1 MPRKKKIEEPTVAIV
16 EDNPDFV
23 RDLSTNAIINT
34 NNGAFE
40 ARLKQIEKSRVDELD
55 AKQSEDIVQLK
66 KDVEE
71 IKKLLEKIAS
81 K

>member
-34 NNGAFE
+34 NNTAFE
-40 ARLKQIEKSRVDELD
+40 NRLKQIQKSELD

>member
-1 MPRKKKIEEPTVAIV
+1 MARKKTAKV
-16 EDNPDFV
+16 EDNPELE

-34 NNGAFE
+34 SMTAYQI
-40 ARLKQIEKSRVDELD
+40 RLNQIEKSKLD
-55 AKQSEDIVQLK
+55 AQQTEDIVQLK

-71 IKKLLEKIAS
+71 IKTLLQKIAS

>member
-1 MPRKKKIEEPTVAIV
+1 MAKKQKTTKV
-16 EDNPDFV
+16 EDHPNLE

-34 NNGAFE
+34 SMTAFQ
-40 ARLKQIEKSRVDELD
+40 ARLNQIEKTKLD
-55 AKQSEDIVQLK
+55 AQQSEDIVQLK
-66 KDVEE
+66 KDVKE

>member
-1 MPRKKKIEEPTVAIV
+1 MAKKKTAKV
-16 EDNPDFV
+16 EDHPNLE

-34 NNGAFE
+34 SMTAFQ
-40 ARLKQIEKSRVDELD
+40 ARLNQIEKTKLD
-55 AKQSEDIVQLK
+55 AQQSEDIVQLK
-66 KDVEE
+66 KDVKE

>member
-40 ARLKQIEKSRVDELD
+40 ARLKQIEKSRVDAE
-55 AKQSEDIVQLK
+55 QTEDIVQLK

>member
-1 MPRKKKIEEPTVAIV
+1 MPRKKKIEEPEIV
-16 EDNPDFV
+16 PVENNPDLV

-34 NNGAFE
+34 NNYAFE
-40 ARLKQIEKSRVDELD
+40 NRLKQIEKSELD

>member
-1 MPRKKKIEEPTVAIV
+1 MPRRKKIEEPEIAQV
-16 EDNPDFV
+16 EDNPDLV

-34 NNGAFE
+34 NNYAFE
-40 ARLKQIEKSRVDELD
+40 NRLRQIEKSKLD
-55 AKQSEDIVQLK
+55 AQQSEDIVQLK

>member
-1 MPRKKKIEEPTVAIV
+1 MPRKKKIEEPEIV
-16 EDNPDFV
+16 PVENNPDLV

-34 NNGAFE
+34 NNTAFE
-40 ARLKQIEKSRVDELD
+40 NRLKQIEKSELD

-71 IKKLLEKIAS
+71 IKKLLEKKAS

>member
-1 MPRKKKIEEPTVAIV
+1 MSKNRKIV
-16 EDNPDFV
+16 EDNPNLS
-23 RDLSTNAIINT
+23 RDMSSTAIINT
-34 NNGAFE
+34 NNTAFE
-40 ARLKQIEKSRVDELD
+40 NRLKQIEKSELD

>member
-1 MPRKKKIEEPTVAIV
+1 MAKKQNTAKV
-16 EDNPDFV
+16 EDNPDLE

-34 NNGAFE
+34 SMNAYQ
-40 ARLKQIEKSRVDELD
+40 ARLNQIEKSKLD
-55 AKQSEDIVQLK
+55 AQQSADIVQLK
-66 KDVEE
+66 KDVGE

>member
-1 MPRKKKIEEPTVAIV
+1 MPRKKNIDQPEIV
-16 EDNPDFV
+16 PVQDNPDLV
-23 RDLSTNAIINT
+23 RDLSTNAIIN
-34 NNGAFE
+34 NNNYAFE
-40 ARLKQIEKSRVDELD
+40 NRLKQIQKSELD

-66 KDVEE
+66 KDVED

>member
-1 MPRKKKIEEPTVAIV
+1 MARKKKTETAQV
-16 EDNPDFV
+16 EDNPELV

-34 NNGAFE
+34 NNTAFE
-40 ARLKQIEKSRVDELD
+40 NRLKQIEKSELD

>member
-23 RDLSTNAIINT
+23 RDLSSNAIINS

-40 ARLKQIEKSRVDELD
+40 ARLKQIEKSRVDAE
-55 AKQSEDIVQLK
+55 QTEDIVQLK

>member
-1 MPRKKKIEEPTVAIV
+1 MARKKKTAKV
-16 EDNPDFV
+16 EDNPELE

-34 NNGAFE
+34 SMTAYQI
-40 ARLKQIEKSRVDELD
+40 RLNQIEKAKLD
-55 AKQSEDIVQLK
+55 VQQTEDIVQLK

-71 IKKLLEKIAS
+71 IKTLLQEIAS

>member
-1 MPRKKKIEEPTVAIV
+1 MPRKKKIEEPEIV
-16 EDNPDFV
+16 PVENNPDLV

-34 NNGAFE
+34 NNTAFE
-40 ARLKQIEKSRVDELD
+40 NRLKQIEKSELD

>member
-1 MPRKKKIEEPTVAIV
+1 MPRRKKIEEPEIAQV
-16 EDNPDFV
+16 EDNPDLV

-34 NNGAFE
+34 NNYAFE
-40 ARLKQIEKSRVDELD
+40 NRLRQIEKSKLD

>member
-1 MPRKKKIEEPTVAIV
+1 MPRKKKIEEPEIV
-16 EDNPDFV
+16 PVENNPDLV

-34 NNGAFE
+34 NNTAFE
-40 ARLKQIEKSRVDELD
+40 NRLKQIQKSELD

>member
-1 MPRKKKIEEPTVAIV
+1 MPRKKKIEEPEIV
-16 EDNPDFV
+16 PVENNPDLV

-34 NNGAFE
+34 NNYAFE
-40 ARLKQIEKSRVDELD
+40 NRLKQIEKSELD

-66 KDVEE
+66 KDVED

>member
-1 MPRKKKIEEPTVAIV
+1 MPRKKKIEEPEIV
-16 EDNPDFV
+16 PVENNPDLV

-34 NNGAFE
+34 NNYAFE
-40 ARLKQIEKSRVDELD
+40 NRLKQIEKSELD

-66 KDVEE
+66 
-71 IKKLLEKIAS
+71 IAS

>member
-1 MPRKKKIEEPTVAIV
+1 MPRKKKVEEPEIAQV
-16 EDNPDFV
+16 EDNPDLV

-34 NNGAFE
+34 NNYAFE
-40 ARLKQIEKSRVDELD
+40 NRLRQIEKSKLD